1 MTAYS
6 QPHSSQPIAEAIV
19 ADIAHY
25 VDDVVICPGSRNSAL
40 SLALIARPDVRVHVR
55 IDERSAAF
63 LAVGD
68 RPSHWATRGGGD
80 HLRHCRR

>member
-55 IDERSAAF
+55 ID
-63 LAVGD
+63 
-68 RPSHWATRGGGD
+68 
-80 HLRHCRR
+80 